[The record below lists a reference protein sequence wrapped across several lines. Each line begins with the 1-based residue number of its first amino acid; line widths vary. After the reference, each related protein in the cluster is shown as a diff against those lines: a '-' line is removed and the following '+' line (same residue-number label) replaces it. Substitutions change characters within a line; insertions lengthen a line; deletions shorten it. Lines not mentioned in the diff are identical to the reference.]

1 MVAWWSVRRFAV
13 QVVCWEKAF
22 ARPIAGTERPAI
34 KPRIATTT
42 SISTRENPRQ
52 SVV

>member
-1 MVAWWSVRRFAV
+1 MVACWSVRRFEV
-13 QVVCWEKAF
+13 QAVCWEKDL
-22 ARPIAGTERPAI
+22 ARPIAGTERPAM